1 MSHTVSTYSG
11 WLFLCALL
19 VYGFFLIYSLVFA
32 DNHNRLRKGYA
43 NLALVFGFALTF
55 WVRVPNETPKNS
67 FNFPIDPPA
76 HSPSPILL
84 REAPPTPFPTSSL
97 LTPTLTPNAPPTLNF
112 TGDINPWVPN
122 SPPPLFFTGD
132 FNPGPPNS
140 PPTLFF
146 TGDIN
151 PAPPNFP
158 PIRLFFTGDINPGR
172 CPAQTV
178 LALANDDFTLP
189 YQAVAD
195 ELRGADITIGSLDGS
210 ISDIS
215 PPSPCPQTMNLIGP
229 SRTVEGLQFAGF
241 DVITVATNH
250 AKDCGALGW
259 SCDNQSLRDTLRYLS
274 EAGIQPV
281 GAGESLASARAPV
294 IVERQGVRFAFLG
307 VTEVG
312 AETWASESVP
322 GTAPLSDEA
331 LPAIIADIA
340 AARSKADVVVVLAQ
354 WGIEYENAPTPDQI
368 RWAGEMTAAGAT
380 LVIGNHPHVVQAVE
394 TFHGG
399 QIVAYALGNFVFDQ
413 RPWLARQGVVF
424 EAVFQGGA
432 LERWELHPIHI
443 HNFFQPRWAE
453 PRKADAILTRI
464 EAASAELPDR

>member
-1 MSHTVSTYSG
+1 MSDTVSTYSG

-19 VYGFFLIYSLVFA
+19 VYGFFQIYSLVFA
-32 DNHNRLRKGYA
+32 DDPNRLRKGYA
-43 NLALVFGFALTF
+43 NLALVFGFAFTF
-55 WVRVPNETPKNS
+55 WVRVPNETTKNS

-76 HSPSPILL
+76 HSPAPILP
-84 REAPPTPFPTSSL
+84 REAPNTYFPTSSL
-97 LTPTLTPNAPPTLNF
+97 LPQT
-112 TGDINPWVPN
+112 PN
-122 SPPPLFFTGD
+122 SPPTLFFTGD
-132 FNPGPPNS
+132 LNPAPADP

-151 PAPPNFP
+151 PAPPNSP
-158 PIRLFFTGDINPGR
+158 PIRLLFTGDINPGR
-172 CPAQTV
+172 CPAQIA
-178 LALANDDFTLP
+178 LALVNDDFTLP

-195 ELRGADITIGSLDGS
+195 ELRAADITIGSLDGS
-210 ISDIS
+210 ISDKS

-259 SCDNQSLRDTLRYLS
+259 GCDNQSLLDTLRYLS

-312 AETWASESVP
+312 PETWASQSLP

-340 AARSKADVVVVLAQ
+340 AARAEADVVVVLTQ
-354 WGIEYENAPTPDQI
+354 WGIEYETAPTPDQM

-380 LVIGNHPHVVQAVE
+380 LIVGNHPHVVQAVE

-399 QIVAYALGNFVFDQ
+399 QVVAYALGNFVFDQ
-413 RPWLARQGVVF
+413 HPRLARQGVVF

-443 HNFFQPRWAE
+443 YNFHQPRWAE
-453 PRKADAILTRI
+453 PGEAVAILTRI